1 MTTNGKT
8 VAVSMK
14 VNEDANDV
22 VIYRSNSENFSGWT
36 KVDTSINNGVAEFQV
51 DEGGVFV
58 ARSHSSAGPI
68 IGIVIGCIA
77 LGLIVIAAVVYFK
90 KNPAKWMALR
100 GSANYAEKSLSNK
113 V

>member
-1 MTTNGKT
+1 M

-14 VNEDANDV
+14 VDEDANDV
-22 VIYRSNSENFSGWT
+22 VIYRSNSENFPGWT
-36 KVDTSINNGVAEFQV
+36 KVDASIDNGVAEFQV

-58 ARSHSSAGPI
+58 ARSHSSVGPI

-90 KNPAKWMALR
+90 KNPAKWMSLKGGAK
-100 GSANYAEKSLSNK
+100 YAEKSLSDK

>member
-1 MTTNGKT
+1 MTANGKT

-68 IGIVIGCIA
+68 IGIVIGCIV

>member
-1 MTTNGKT
+1 M

-14 VNEDANDV
+14 VDEDANDV
-22 VIYRSNSENFSGWT
+22 VIYRSNSENFPGWT
-36 KVDTSINNGVAEFQV
+36 KVDASIDNGVAEFQV

-58 ARSHSSAGPI
+58 ARSHSSIGPI

-90 KNPAKWMALR
+90 KNPAKWMSLKGGAK
-100 GSANYAEKSLSNK
+100 YAEKSLSDK